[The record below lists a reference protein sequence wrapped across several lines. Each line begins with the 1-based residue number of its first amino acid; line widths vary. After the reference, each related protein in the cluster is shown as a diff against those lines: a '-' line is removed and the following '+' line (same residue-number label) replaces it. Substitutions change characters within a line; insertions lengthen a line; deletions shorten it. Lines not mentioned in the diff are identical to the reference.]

1 MRRAIPARILVPGL
15 FSPQAED
22 GTHRLVFRLGDDTSP
37 EAPLTDRAALD
48 RGFISHTVLDFSKLG
63 SI

>member
-1 MRRAIPARILVPGL
+1 MRRTGPARVILPGL

-22 GTHRLVFRLGDDTSP
+22 GTHRLVFRLGEDVSP
-37 EAPLTDRAALD
+37 KEALTDRAALD
-48 RGFISHTVLDFSKLG
+48 AGLISHTILDFSTLG